1 MRLPIYSVKTVP
13 VDVYGALL
21 GADKLAANYELA
33 SAVATPQNVR
43 IIGDQSVIDSIESMA
58 LEPFSISGLGD
69 KTTVESEL
77 IVPECVDL
85 RVEGRISLIALIKRS
100 DIKIDVDVTGLSAGT
115 YELPLSVFVRNEEA
129 TVELTLLL
137 TVNTVSVVIR

>member
-1 MRLPIYSVKTVP
+1 MNLYDADDQLIDSDIVVGTLPSSTVRLPIYSVKTVP

-43 IIGDQSVIDSIESMA
+43 IIGDQSVIDSIDSMA

-77 IVPECVDL
+77 IVPEGYP
-85 RVEGRISLIALIKRS
+85 RKNRR
-100 DIKIDVDVTGLSAGT
+100 AG
-115 YELPLSVFVRNEEA
+115 A
-129 TVELTLLL
+129 
-137 TVNTVSVVIR
+137 